1 MMEIEVVVLTSLVQR
16 LDSSVKA
23 VILEQQNE
31 TSLNKKVLHLT
42 SIPKQ

>member
-1 MMEIEVVVLTSLVQR
+1 MEIEVVVLTSLVQR

-23 VILEQQNE
+23 VILEQQNG

-42 SIPKQ
+42 SITKQ